1 MSEVSN
7 GAPSSAA
14 AAPSIAASTTA
25 ADVLNSAT
33 ALSAST
39 SEGSSIAIPGQ
50 NQQQAESAAK
60 ATEVQQALEDKAADS
75 NKTSSS
81 QDDKFAAKFAA
92 LSRKEKQL
100 RDKEREL
107 ESKLKDMES
116 KFSVDKQEVEKLK
129 AIPERLKKE
138 PLKVMEEFG
147 LTFQQLTEM
156 MLNDGKP
163 TPEMLLSEK
172 ETAIRKEIEAL
183 KKQIEDK
190 EQSEQ
195 QKKYEEVLNGF
206 VQDLTKYVTDTEDY
220 EMIRASDA
228 VPLVYEVIEAHHA
241 NTGTILSNKEACDL
255 VEAHLL
261 EEAKKYVTLNKI
273 KGLLQPKEQ
282 TPTQSTEKRQASVT
296 LSNTASA
303 QVPKQSERKLSSEE
317 SLREAAKLI
326 KWES

>member
-7 GAPSSAA
+7 GA
-14 AAPSIAASTTA
+14 AAPSVAASTTA

-33 ALSAST
+33 ALTAST
-39 SEGSSIAIPGQ
+39 SEGSTITMPGQ
-50 NQQQAESAAK
+50 NQQTSESAAK
-60 ATEVQQALEDKAADS
+60 STEVQQALEDKAADAG
-75 NKTSSS
+75 KSSG

-107 ESKLKDMES
+107 ETKLKDMES

-206 VQDLTKYVTDTEDY
+206 VQDLTKFVSDTEDY

-282 TPTQSTEKRQASVT
+282 TPAQSTEKRQASVT

-303 QVPKQSERKLSSEE
+303 QVPKQSERRLSSEE